1 MNIDF
6 ELKNELA
13 KTIIIKKLKDLLSVT
28 SNIKTKVQMKI
39 KIVKQYVLSQIR
51 FELKTYNFDSTWIN
65 QNLDS
70 LVVKYVR
77 DWLEMPRSGCVKE
90 MMTLPVSKGGLAI
103 PLLKNVSDQ
112 MWLHKR
118 NALKFSTHPD
128 INQVWS
134 DTSSKHILT
143 DSLLSTG
150 NLPAA
155 SKELI
160 KIQKSRAENHFYAL
174 ETQGVA
180 ARTISETVPKSNI
193 SLWSSNL
200 QLLSGS
206 LHNFAKEALQQQLP
220 SFASLVRWKKRSD
233 A

>member
-51 FELKTYNFDSTWIN
+51 FELKTYNFGSTWID

-77 DWLEMPRSGCVKE
+77 DWLEMPISGCVKE

-112 MWLHKR
+112 MWLQKR
-118 NALKFSTHPD
+118 NALKL
-128 INQVWS
+128 
-134 DTSSKHILT
+134 KEY
-143 DSLLSTG
+143 
-150 NLPAA
+150 A
-155 SKELI
+155 SRCY
-160 KIQKSRAENHFYAL
+160 RAERL
-174 ETQGVA
+174 
-180 ARTISETVPKSNI
+180 
-193 SLWSSNL
+193 
-200 QLLSGS
+200 
-206 LHNFAKEALQQQLP
+206 
-220 SFASLVRWKKRSD
+220 
-233 A
+233 